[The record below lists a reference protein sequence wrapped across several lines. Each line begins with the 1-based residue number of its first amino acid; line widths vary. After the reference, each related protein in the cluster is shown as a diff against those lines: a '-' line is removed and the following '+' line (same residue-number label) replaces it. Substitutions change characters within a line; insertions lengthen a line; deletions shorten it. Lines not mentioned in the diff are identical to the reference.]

1 MIVFFGEAFI
11 VYPIILRRKNMY
23 RITVFNDFVALKG
36 KLGVLH
42 PEGWYTTENDVEVEV
57 ENGVV
62 TVHKNFA
69 VWTGV
74 LDLVGSFEL
83 DELSYKEFKVWKE
96 TYEENK
102 GAIAY
107 FLRHDCHSPVD
118 LRDVSFED
126 FLERKL
132 PEDWKT
138 KLVLRTIEELLNEY
152 KKLM

>member
-1 MIVFFGEAFI
+1 
-11 VYPIILRRKNMY
+11 MY
-23 RITVFNDFVALKG
+23 RLTVFNEFVALKG

-42 PEGWYTTENDVEVEV
+42 PEGWYITENDVEVEI

-62 TVHKNFA
+62 TVHKNFE

-102 GAIAY
+102 DAIAY

-126 FLERKL
+126 FLERKI
-132 PEDWKT
+132 PENWKE